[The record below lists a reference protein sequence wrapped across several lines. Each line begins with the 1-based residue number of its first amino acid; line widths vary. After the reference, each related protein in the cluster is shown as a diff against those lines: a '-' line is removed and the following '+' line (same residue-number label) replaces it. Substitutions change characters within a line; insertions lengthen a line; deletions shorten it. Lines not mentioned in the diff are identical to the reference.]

1 MRRGLKGSAA
11 SSPTIMSSFATLTEK
26 QYNSLSFPATPPP
39 YKEAMD
45 LARRFGSFD
54 LDSEEN
60 CCTNCG
66 KGVAK
71 DRSMSFDLVRLDEVE
86 SKEDNDTVGTAD
98 DPRRLP
104 FSYEG
109 HNYCALQCF
118 FEKHGKSKP
127 GMCMYVDKLATLLF
141 ERSRAP
147 PVAVDSS
154 DDEMDNDD
162 DDDEGSSVGR
172 RK

>member
-1 MRRGLKGSAA
+1 MGSAA
-11 SSPTIMSSFATLTEK
+11 SSPTMSSFATMTEN

-54 LDSEEN
+54 LDGEEN
-60 CCTNCG
+60 YCTNCG

-71 DRSMSFDLVRLDEVE
+71 ERSMSFDLVKEYEEE
-86 SKEDNDTVGTAD
+86 SKEDKDDNASSVCDD

-118 FEKHGKSKP
+118 FDKHQKKP

-141 ERSRAP
+141 ERSKLPLAY
-147 PVAVDSS
+147 VDTS
-154 DDEMDNDD
+154 DDDME
-162 DDDEGSSVGR
+162 DDDEDRGGR
-172 RK
+172 RRK